1 MTKQFPHYIED
12 WILWMGSRRDNLGN
26 EIDFPYYR
34 ESPVK
39 LANYDVSFVNRS
51 AESIEHGIGFT
62 ERQLNTAAKIVSK
75 YRRQILDKIG
85 IDPVYLTET
94 DLPPHRLS
102 IREVDRSFS
111 VCKQQDRYEVRF
123 PYNPSMVDAMHKLS
137 AHSTGDY
144 TWNKHERC
152 WHVGL
157 TEPNLALLRDFVSN
171 HKSHSWSVD
180 AETRADFKVVDA
192 VREDELAHVP
202 YLDLDYY
209 SKLAVFN
216 VNPHLQAALDAD
228 FDWQQDPVN
237 AAFRADNYGLR
248 IGPRLTNHVK
258 TQYSD
263 IHKAVLTSQ
272 AEIFAKSKS
281 LEPHLRINNLAQFMR
296 TIHADRWVF
305 VSFKYGNGLS
315 AMAEEAVT
323 IDVPG
328 EKLFYNDRGVN
339 KFDFLK
345 ELADI
350 DTSNTVIFTDNTMM
364 MNRVAPSLLSKP
376 LLRIIYLYGQDTGLN
391 Y

>member
-1 MTKQFPHYIED
+1 
-12 WILWMGSRRDNLGN
+12 MGSKRDNLGN

-34 ESPVK
+34 NPPIK

-51 AESIEHGIGFT
+51 TEAIAQGMGFT
-62 ERQLNTAAKIVSK
+62 ERQLVTAVKIVTK
-75 YRRQILDKIG
+75 YRRQILAKIG
-85 IDPVYLTET
+85 TDPEYLKQET
-94 DLPPHRLS
+94 PQRLETRS
-102 IREVDRSFS
+102 VDRSFS
-111 VCKQQDRYEVRF
+111 VCKQQDYYEVRF

-209 SKLAVFN
+209 GKLAVFN
-216 VNPHLQAALDAD
+216 VNLHLQAALDVD

-248 IGPRLTNHVK
+248 VGPKLTNCIK
-258 TQYSD
+258 TQYSN

-305 VSFKYGNGLS
+305 VSFKYGNGLG

-339 KFDFLK
+339 KFDFLR